1 MRMESPY
8 VVTIP
13 EALGGP
19 GDSAPA
25 TAFGVFQGMRAC
37 LREVYGSPL
46 PQGRTVAVQGA
57 GAVGKE
63 PVRYLVPRYRAAGVL
78 SEQRIAMIRQV
89 KSRAV

>member
-1 MRMESPY
+1 VDVGTTVEDMEVMRMESPY

-13 EALGGP
+13 EAMGGP

-63 PVRYLVPRYRAAGVL
+63 LVRYLL
-78 SEQRIAMIRQV
+78 SWPSLSVSFTGR
-89 KSRAV
+89 